1 MIHLKKDETKAMV
14 AVHGWSGILLGLLLY
29 AVVLTGTAAVFAHE
43 IGAWSAGH
51 TATRSSFE
59 QPIDATIRRLSNRTP
74 AEYRE
79 AVNLFEIG
87 DHGLGVFFH
96 RHEIDAKGVPT
107 ESGFYYQLDNAGRL
121 LRTVKG
127 NVDDVFGPRNDDAL
141 SSFLVDT
148 HVRLHVPN
156 PWGLILTGIV
166 GLVMLV
172 AAISGVLI
180 HRHLFKDIFTLRR
193 RASPVLVNRD
203 MHSVAGTWSLP
214 FAFILAFT
222 GSFFSFFGTIGVPV
236 VAMAAFSG
244 DVEALS
250 EAVFGNPGTPDP
262 RPVAIG
268 NLDRITSD
276 SIRRSGGVP
285 TFIAIEK
292 FGRADS
298 TITTYH
304 HPKASDIEPVVLLY
318 QGATADFVRAKPGVG
333 AQPSAGGTLV
343 GIMGPLHFGD
353 FAGMLSKAIW
363 FGLGFA
369 MCYVTFTGM
378 RLWVVR
384 RKSEVRSLGWLE
396 RSVTV
401 VGFGL
406 PFGLAVSAAAFL
418 VTMPLGS
425 AVYWTTAA
433 FLIASAAAILAGAFA
448 RSNTALTN
456 MLKGAT
462 GAVMLALP
470 LLRLFAAGGPG
481 WGEAIDAGQAIIAGL
496 DVAFVV
502 AGIWLVREGWTSA
515 SARTRP
521 AATETPGLVQA

>member
-29 AVVLTGTAAVFAHE
+29 AVVLTGTAAVFAQE

-51 TATRSSFE
+51 VTTLSAFE
-59 QPIDATIRRLSNRTP
+59 KPIDARVRQLSAITP
-74 AEYRE
+74 PEYRE

-96 RHEIDAKGVPT
+96 RDEIDAKGMPT
-107 ESGFYYQLDNAGRL
+107 ERGIYYQLDTSGRL

-127 NVDDVFGPRNDDAL
+127 FSEDIFGPRNDDAL

-156 PWGLILTGIV
+156 TWGLLLTGIL
-166 GLVMLV
+166 GLAMLV
-172 AAISGVLI
+172 AAISGLLI

-193 RASPVLVNRD
+193 RANPVLVDRD
-203 MHSVAGTWSLP
+203 RHSVAGTWSLP
-214 FAFILAFT
+214 FAFVLAFT

-236 VAMAAFSG
+236 VAMAAFGG

-262 RPVAIG
+262 RPLAIG
-268 NLDRITSD
+268 NLDRIAAD
-276 SIRRSGGVP
+276 AVRRTGEAP
-285 TFIAIEK
+285 TFIAVEN
-292 FGRADS
+292 FGRADAQV
-298 TITTYH
+298 TTFH
-304 HPKASDIEPVVLLY
+304 NPKASDIEPVSLLY
-318 QGATADFVRAKPGVG
+318 HGATATFERAKPTVG
-333 AQPSAGGTLV
+333 TRPSAGGTIA
-343 GIMGPLHFGD
+343 GIMGPLHFGN
-353 FAGMLSKAIW
+353 FAGLLSKAIW

-384 RKSEVRSLGWLE
+384 RRAEARSLAWLE
-396 RSVTV
+396 RSLTV

-406 PFGLAVSAAAFL
+406 PLGLLASAAGFL
-418 VTMPLGS
+418 VAMPLGS

-433 FLIASAAAILAGAFA
+433 FLIASTAAILAGFFA
-448 RSNTALTN
+448 RSNEALTQ

-462 GAVMLALP
+462 GAVALILP
-470 LLRLFAAGGPG
+470 LLRLAIAGGPG
-481 WGEAIDAGQAIIAGL
+481 WGEAVAVGQPIIAAL
-496 DVAFVV
+496 DIAFLI
-502 AGIWLVREGWTSA
+502 AGVWLLHGCWTAFRTPGRPFPA
-515 SARTRP
+515 SA
-521 AATETPGLVQA
+521 AAADA